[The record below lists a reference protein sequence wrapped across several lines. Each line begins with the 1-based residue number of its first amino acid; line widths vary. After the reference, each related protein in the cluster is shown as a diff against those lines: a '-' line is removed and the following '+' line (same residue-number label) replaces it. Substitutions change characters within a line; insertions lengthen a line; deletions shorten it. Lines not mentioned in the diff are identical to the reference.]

1 MFDMYSSR
9 RSPPTI
15 FIRRG
20 EGGGGGLGSFANRNI
35 LARKR
40 TCSMIRF
47 RRYGK
52 RDEGHI

>member
-20 EGGGGGLGSFANRNI
+20 EGGGGDSVPLPIETSLRGSE
-35 LARKR
+35 LAV
-40 TCSMIRF
+40 
-47 RRYGK
+47 
-52 RDEGHI
+52 